1 MDISQ
6 PIFIVGVGR
15 SGSTIFHE
23 IFCRHPEVA
32 WISKSCDILPSQ
44 LWLNKALLSSLD
56 FPLINLLTRY
66 LVFEKKLIKPSEAYN
81 FWDSISRGFSRP
93 FRDLLAEDATH
104 KNKEVIPKILAQL
117 QTSERQRLL
126 IKITGWPRVGFLQE
140 VFEDAKFIHIVRD
153 GRAVV
158 NSMLQVDFWEGWCGP
173 QNWRWGELTP
183 EQQSEW
189 EKHNHSF
196 TALAAIEMN
205 ILMAAME
212 LAKSKVKPEN
222 FLEIKYEDLC
232 ESPLDTFKDVVE
244 FSNLSWTTGFAKTV
258 DSFQLRNTN
267 YKWQKDLTP
276 SQCDILNDVLEP
288 YSKNYGYRR

>member
-1 MDISQ
+1 MDITK

-15 SGSTIFHE
+15 SGSTIFHN

-44 LWLNKALLSSLD
+44 LWLNNALLSSLD
-56 FPLINLLTRY
+56 FPLISLLARY
-66 LVFEKKLIKPSEAYN
+66 LVFEKKIIKPSEAYN
-81 FWDSISRGFSRP
+81 FWDSICRGFSRP
-93 FRDLLAEDATH
+93 FRDLLAEDVTNN
-104 KNKEVIPKILAQL
+104 NKEVIPKVLAQL
-117 QTSERQRLL
+117 QTSDRQRLL
-126 IKITGWPRVGFLQE
+126 VKITGWPRVGFLQE

-183 EQQSEW
+183 DQQSTW
-189 EKHNHSF
+189 ENYNYSF

-205 ILMAAME
+205 ILMEAME

-232 ESPLDTFKDVVE
+232 EAPLDTFKDVVE
-244 FSNLSWTTGFAKTV
+244 FSNLSWTPGFAKTV
-258 DSFQLRNTN
+258 ESFNLRNTN
-267 YKWQKDLTP
+267 YKWKKDFTP
-276 SQCDILNDVLEP
+276 SQCDILNNVLTP
-288 YSKNYGYRR
+288 YNQNYGY